1 MNKDQAV
8 SPTILT
14 PRRIARQVFALV
26 IGAGLLGL
34 TFWLHT
40 GPRAAPGL
48 IEDLQG
54 QDLQAQML
62 AAQRLSELG
71 EDARPAAPLLVDLA
85 LHHTNWHM
93 RISATAAL
101 RSVDLQ
107 AARRVMQDSL
117 PGLSASDAD
126 VRRHTC
132 SLLGSLG
139 LLAKPVVPALI
150 KMLADEDDL
159 ARERAIEALA
169 AIGVPQTEVSTA
181 LTTALFDRAPGV
193 RHRAVSL
200 FAFAVPIPTTALAPL
215 AGLQKDSDK
224 TVASLARIAL
234 DRGGGVHRTDVQML
248 MARLQRKDDRED
260 ALQRLARLGPPSA
273 DAVPA
278 IIPFLNDRLPLH
290 RYLAVEALGA
300 IGPAAAQALPALRQI
315 LADHDPVVRDA
326 VADALRSI
334 ESVPLTSG
342 GTP

>member
-1 MNKDQAV
+1 MNTEQAV
-8 SPTILT
+8 SHTILT
-14 PRRIARQVFALV
+14 PRRIAGHVLALV

-40 GPRAAPGL
+40 GARAVPGI

-54 QDLQAQML
+54 HDLQAQML
-62 AAQRLSELG
+62 AAQWLSESG
-71 EDARPAAPLLVDLA
+71 EDARPAVPLLVDLA
-85 LHHTNWHM
+85 LHHTNWLM
-93 RISATAAL
+93 RTSATAAL

-107 AARRVMQDSL
+107 AARRVMQESL
-117 PGLSASDAD
+117 PGLSDSDAD

-139 LLAKPVVPALI
+139 LLAKPAVPALI

-159 ARERAIEALA
+159 ARERAIEALG
-169 AIGVPQTEVSTA
+169 AIGVPQTDVSAA
-181 LTTALFDRAPGV
+181 LTTALFDRSAMV

-215 AGLQKDSDK
+215 AGLQKDPDK

-248 MARLQRKDDRED
+248 MARLQRRDGRED
-260 ALQRLARLGPPSA
+260 ALQQLARLGPPA
-273 DAVPA
+273 AEAVPA

-300 IGPAAAQALPALRQI
+300 IGPAAAQALSALGQTR
-315 LADHDPVVRDA
+315 ADQDPVVRDA

-334 ESVPLTSG
+334 ESAPLRNG
-342 GTP
+342 GPP